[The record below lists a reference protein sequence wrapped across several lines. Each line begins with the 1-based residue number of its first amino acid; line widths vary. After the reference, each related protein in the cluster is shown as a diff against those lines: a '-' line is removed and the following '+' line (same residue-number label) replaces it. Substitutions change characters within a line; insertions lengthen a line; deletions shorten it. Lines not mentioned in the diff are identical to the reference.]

1 VSSAASGT
9 PLTVDQAAGGNLL
22 LSFQDLGGAVGLYN
36 IYEGTLGGGYNHVP
50 KACGAAVSAANGRLQ
65 ATITPVAGN
74 TYYLVTAADLC
85 QEGTSGSD
93 SSGTPQ
99 PAANLTCSP

>member
-1 VSSAASGT
+1 M
-9 PLTVDQAAGGNLL
+9 VDQAAGGGLT
-22 LSFQDLGGAVGLYN
+22 LSFQDLGGAVGTYN
-36 IYEGTLGGGYNHVP
+36 IYEGTLGGGYNHAP
-50 KACGAAVSAANGRLQ
+50 KACAAAVTAAGGRLQ
-65 ATITPVAGN
+65 ATLTPAAGN

-99 PAANLTCSP
+99 PSANLTCSP